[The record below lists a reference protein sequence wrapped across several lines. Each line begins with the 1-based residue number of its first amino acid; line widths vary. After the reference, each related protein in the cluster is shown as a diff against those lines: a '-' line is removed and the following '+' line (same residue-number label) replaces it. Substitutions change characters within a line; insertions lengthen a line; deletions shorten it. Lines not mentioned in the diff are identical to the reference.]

1 MTAVGFALAAL
12 AWLVLG
18 KRLGLPGGGAYRL
31 VPIALGLAPFVVLLP
46 FWHWRVRRLRRALF
60 ASRFRLCTHCGYD
73 VSTLSLAGTCPECG
87 QPYDAA
93 RDVAIWAQQGAPY
106 TEPRPPGFV
115 PWSAS
120 DEEESSRP

>member
-1 MTAVGFALAAL
+1 MTAVVFALAAL

-18 KRLGLPGGGAYRL
+18 KRLGLTGGGGYRL
-31 VPIALGLAPFVVLLP
+31 VPIALALTPIVVLLP

-60 ASRFRLCTHCGYD
+60 ASRFRLCMHCGYD
-73 VSTLSLAGTCPECG
+73 VSTLYHAGTCPECG

-93 RDVAIWAQQGAPY
+93 RDVAIWARQGAPY
-106 TEPRPPGFV
+106 SEPRPPGFV

-120 DEEESSRP
+120 EEEPPRP